1 MPEVSDFALGARC
14 SERVDLA
21 GARRAQLLDTAK
33 EMVIS
38 NGLQA
43 FTMEGLA
50 REAGV
55 SAPLVYNYFDG
66 RPQLLQELLVREYQ
80 LFVDETTEALRDAE
94 SFEDI
99 VRISVTS
106 NFDHHAPGNILP
118 LLQSQPEIASAI
130 SADQQRVGR
139 RNAKFLVQSAAE
151 RYHLT
156 TAQAQL
162 AVSMSSG
169 ASIAAA
175 ELAAN
180 ANLDRTQTIELAVS
194 YILSGIERIGG
205 A

>member
-1 MPEVSDFALGARC
+1 MKATRSRTRLSPA
-14 SERVDLA
+14 
-21 GARRAQLLDTAK
+21 ARRAQLLATAK
-33 EMVIS
+33 NMVIA

-66 RPQLLQELLVREYQ
+66 RPQLLQELLIQEYT
-80 LFVDETTEALRDAE
+80 LFVEETTAALRGSE
-94 SFEDI
+94 KFEDI
-99 VRISVTS
+99 VRIYVTS

-130 SADQQRVGR
+130 RADQQRVGR
-139 RNAKFLVQSAAE
+139 RSASFLVQAAAE
-151 RYHLT
+151 HYHLT

-180 ANLDRTQTIELAVS
+180 ANLDRDETIELAVR
-194 YILSGIERIGG
+194 YILSGIESIGG
-205 A
+205 N

>member
-1 MPEVSDFALGARC
+1 MNATRSRTRLSPD
-14 SERVDLA
+14 
-21 GARRAQLLDTAK
+21 ARRAQLLDAAK
-33 EMVIS
+33 DMVIA

-66 RPQLLQELLVREYQ
+66 RPQLLQELLVREYR
-80 LFVDETTEALRDAE
+80 LFVEEITEALRDAE
-94 SFEDI
+94 GFGDI
-99 VRISVTS
+99 VRIYVTS

-130 SADQQRVGR
+130 RADQQRIGR
-139 RNAKFLVQSAAE
+139 RNARFLVQSAAE
-151 RYHLT
+151 RYQLT
-156 TAQAQL
+156 KAQAQL

-180 ANLDRTQTIELAVS
+180 ANLDRTETIELAVN
-194 YILSGIERIGG
+194 YILSGIEQIGG
-205 A
+205 SK